1 MRNISRETF
10 LSFHV
15 KLIYNAIS
23 YNKMRETISKKQ
35 KLIKTDILKVS
46 RTEKKSLNH
55 KGICFLFFFF
65 WLSSICHSL
74 FSIILYL
81 TANIT

>member
-23 YNKMRETISKKQ
+23 KKQ

-46 RTEKKSLNH
+46 RTKKKLKSQRYL
-55 KGICFLFFFF
+55 LAFFFF
-65 WLSSICHSL
+65 GLVQFVIVCSQL
-74 FSIILYL
+74 FCTYY
-81 TANIT
+81 

>member
-1 MRNISRETF
+1 
-10 LSFHV
+10 
-15 KLIYNAIS
+15 
-23 YNKMRETISKKQ
+23 MRETISKKQ

-46 RTEKKSLNH
+46 RTERNSDRKY
-55 KGICFLFFFF
+55 ICFLLLVV

-81 TANIT
+81 LLT

>member
-23 YNKMRETISKKQ
+23 KKQ

-46 RTEKKSLNH
+46 RTKKKLKSQRYL
-55 KGICFLFFFF
+55 LAFFF
-65 WLSSICHSL
+65 L
-74 FSIILYL
+74 
-81 TANIT
+81 A

>member
-1 MRNISRETF
+1 M
-10 LSFHV
+10 
-15 KLIYNAIS
+15 S

-46 RTEKKSLNH
+46 RTEKKKLKSQGYL
-55 KGICFLFFFF
+55 LPFFFF

>member
-23 YNKMRETISKKQ
+23 HNKMRETISKKQ

-46 RTEKKSLNH
+46 RTEKKLKSQGYL
-55 KGICFLFFFF
+55 LSSFFVGV
-65 WLSSICHSL
+65 LSSICHSL

-81 TANIT
+81 LLT

>member
-1 MRNISRETF
+1 MRNISKGTF

-46 RTEKKSLNH
+46 RTEKSSNH
-55 KGICFLFFFF
+55 KGIWFLLFL
-65 WLSSICHSL
+65 WLGSICHNL

-81 TANIT
+81 QLA